1 MPEPAP
7 TPEPTIE
14 FRHAGYI
21 IPAKEG
27 RSILHDISFRIA
39 EGEVVSIIGRSGSGK
54 TSLLKLINRIHRHTS
69 GDVLVSG
76 KSVSTW
82 NVIRLRR
89 GIGYVVQETGLFP
102 HLTVRENVCVVPEL
116 EQWPK
121 ERSRQRFQE
130 IMALVGLDPNEY
142 ADRFPREL
150 SGGQR
155 QRVGVARALAAD
167 PKILLM
173 DEPFGALD
181 PITRAELQ
189 QVFLDLSRRVAK
201 TIVLVTHD
209 LREALL
215 LGTRAILLDR
225 GCVVASAAPED
236 FLKLDQPAVR
246 EFIAA
251 SELRLGQLA

>member
-1 MPEPAP
+1 MPEAAP

-21 IPAKEG
+21 IPAKQG
-27 RSILHDISFRIA
+27 SSILNDISFRIA

-69 GDVLVSG
+69 GDVLVGG
-76 KSVSTW
+76 KSVSAW
-82 NVIRLRR
+82 DVIRLRR

-116 EQWPK
+116 EQWPRD
-121 ERSRQRFQE
+121 RSRQRFQE
-130 IMALVGLDPNEY
+130 VMALVGLNPNEY
-142 ADRFPREL
+142 AERFPREL

-189 QVFLDLSRRVAK
+189 QVFLDLSRRVSK

-215 LGTRAILLDR
+215 LGTRTVLLDR
-225 GCVVASAAPED
+225 GCVAASAAPEE
-236 FLKLDQPAVR
+236 FLKLEQPAVR
-246 EFIAA
+246 AFIAA
-251 SELRLGQLA
+251 SELRLGQPT

>member
-21 IPAKEG
+21 IPAKHE
-27 RSILHDISFRIA
+27 RCILNDISIRIA

-69 GDVLVSG
+69 GDILVGG
-76 KSVSTW
+76 KSVSAW
-82 NVIRLRR
+82 DVIRLRR

-121 ERSRQRFQE
+121 DRSRHRFQE
-130 IMALVGLDPNEY
+130 VMALVGLNPNEY
-142 ADRFPREL
+142 AERFPREL

-189 QVFLDLSRRVAK
+189 QVFLDLSRRVSK
-201 TIVLVTHD
+201 TILLVTHD

-215 LGTRAILLDR
+215 LGTRAVLLDR

-251 SELRLGQLA
+251 SELRLGQPA